1 MRTLHSSEKQRIL
14 LSVFIACA
22 FHVVLFLIFEYG
34 DFIKLGEPAEYVGP
48 MIVEISAITTI
59 PETKEAVDTEQ
70 EVIEEPLIEEP
81 EVEPTEPEYEK
92 EPAAETIRENTTES
106 EEQTESSSEVPT
118 TEESVTE
125 ETTPE
130 QDESYTVPT
139 PPQPEPEEQQDRY
152 NGIDQGN
159 EFQIKLGSLAISP
172 QPNIGPS
179 IAAELPSNL
188 LSQFTRKTEITFS
201 FIIGPDGM
209 ITHIYKEKSSG
220 NERVDRI
227 IRDTLLRWKFSR
239 PVRQERVEGEFT
251 YIINP

>member
-1 MRTLHSSEKQRIL
+1 MRTLHSSEKQRII
-14 LSVFIACA
+14 LSVFIAFA
-22 FHVVLFLIFEYG
+22 VHIVLFLIFEYG
-34 DFIKLGEPAEYVGP
+34 NFIKLGEPAEYVGP
-48 MIVEISAITTI
+48 MIVEISEVTTI
-59 PETKEAVDTEQ
+59 PETKEAADSEP
-70 EVIEEPLIEEP
+70 EVTEEPVVEEP
-81 EVEPTEPEYEK
+81 EAEPTEPEYEE
-92 EPAAETIRENTTES
+92 EPTTEPIQEKTTER
-106 EEQTESSSEVPT
+106 EEQTESSTDVPT
-118 TEESVTE
+118 TDESATE

-130 QDESYTVPT
+130 RDESYTVPT
-139 PPQPEPEEQQDRY
+139 PPRPEPEDQPDQY
-152 NGIDQGN
+152 NGTDQGN

-188 LSQFTRKTEITFS
+188 SSMFTRKTEVTFS

-220 NERVDRI
+220 NERIDRI

-251 YIINP
+251 YIIKP